1 MTQKDGNYQ
10 HEGNKMTHVTQLV
23 HETCTSVLHGKKC
36 MNRKTMSTDKVDD
49 ANEKRQFHISS
60 AKCIT
65 E

>member
-1 MTQKDGNYQ
+1 MRGM
-10 HEGNKMTHVTQLV
+10 KMTHVTQMV
-23 HETCTSVLHGKKC
+23 HVTCTSALHGKKC
-36 MNRKTMSTDKVDD
+36 MNIETMLTEKVDD